1 MNADTADTRFPHLD
15 LEDLI
20 AEVTGQPVGDRAK
33 AHLAGC
39 EHCQLE
45 AKRWNVVAGDSRAEA
60 SPVCLPSHT

>member
-20 AEVTGQPVGDRAK
+20 AEVTGQPVGDRAR

-45 AKRWNVVAGDSRAEA
+45 AKRWNLVAGGVRDLAA
-60 SPVCLPSHT
+60 SVP